1 VIAVLGAGGVGGL
14 LAALLSCA
22 GEDVLVVAP
31 EDTAGRIAG
40 GGLHVR
46 SERFGEL
53 TARPAAS
60 SRLDRQAQLLIVA
73 VKAPALADA
82 LERIDTAP
90 ALTLPLLNGFEHF
103 ELLRERLPK
112 VMTGTIRVQAER
124 TGPGEIVHSS
134 DFLRIDVAPPSD
146 EAESVVDWLEPAGI
160 DVVIGDSEPDVVWGK
175 LARLVALALTTAA
188 YGQPIGPIRD
198 TPELRDELWAVV
210 GEVAA
215 VARAEGAS
223 TDTESVRAELVEL
236 PASASSSLARDVAGG
251 REGELD
257 ALAGAV
263 ERAGERHGVAT
274 PAVGRLAEVVRGRL

>member
-1 VIAVLGAGGVGGL
+1 MIAVLGAGGVGGL

-31 EDTAGRIAG
+31 EDTAGRIAS

-73 VKAPALADA
+73 VKAPALPDA
-82 LERIDTAP
+82 LERIDAGP

-103 ELLRERLPK
+103 ELLRQRLPK

-134 DFLRIDVAPPSD
+134 DFLRIDVAPPGD
-146 EAESVVDWLEPAGI
+146 EAEVRRR
-160 DVVIGDSEPDVVWGK
+160 
-175 LARLVALALTTAA
+175 LARAGRHRRRDRRLRARRRL
-188 YGQPIGPIRD
+188 GQ
-198 TPELRDELWAVV
+198 
-210 GEVAA
+210 
-215 VARAEGAS
+215 ARA
-223 TDTESVRAELVEL
+223 
-236 PASASSSLARDVAGG
+236 AR
-251 REGELD
+251 R
-257 ALAGAV
+257 AGADDGRL
-263 ERAGERHGVAT
+263 RAADRRDPRHARAARR
-274 PAVGRLAEVVRGRL
+274 AVGGG